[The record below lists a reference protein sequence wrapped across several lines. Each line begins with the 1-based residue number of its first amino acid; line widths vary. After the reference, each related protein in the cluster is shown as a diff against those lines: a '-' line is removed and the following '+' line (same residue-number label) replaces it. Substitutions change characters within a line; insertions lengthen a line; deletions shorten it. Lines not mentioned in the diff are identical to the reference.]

1 MTWFSALFI
10 TILGIVLFCVPFF
23 VCAGRIAELERDV
36 LYWKA
41 KAEEN
46 DVGVVDILGS
56 CWCSN
61 RNTGDSVAYTGQERL
76 A

>member
-1 MTWFSALFI
+1 
-10 TILGIVLFCVPFF
+10 